1 MWLNCFLKLS
11 KTVIYLYV
19 NRSSG
24 ILRKT
29 ILMGSCN
36 FSHRPASDV
45 KEEVFRNVITW
56 YTSREVLFYCC
67 AVSCLG
73 GRFSPTLHFLISVL
87 WCSCLGLSRGLGLY
101 QQHCHC
107 LSFSFFCFFVFVFN
121 NRLLIAKNMC
131 SVVHSYKSC
140 ANIWVSGFTSSYNP
154 SRSTG
159 L

>member
-29 ILMGSCN
+29 TLMGSCN
-36 FSHRPASDV
+36 FSPKPASDV

-73 GRFSPTLHFLISVL
+73 GSFSPTLRFLISML
-87 WCSCLGLSRGLGLY
+87 WCSCMGLSRGLDLY
-101 QQHCHC
+101 QQHSYC
-107 LSFSFFCFFVFVFN
+107 LSFPFFFFFVIVFN
-121 NRLLIAKNMC
+121 NRLLIAYNIC

-140 ANIWVSGFTSSYNP
+140 ANIWVSGVT
-154 SRSTG
+154 
-159 L
+159 